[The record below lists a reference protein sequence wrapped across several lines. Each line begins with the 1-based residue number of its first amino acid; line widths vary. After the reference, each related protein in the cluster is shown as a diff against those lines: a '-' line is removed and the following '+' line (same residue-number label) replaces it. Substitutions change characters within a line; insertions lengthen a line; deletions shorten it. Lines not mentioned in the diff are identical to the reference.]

1 MHTLTWKHLRKISWG
16 STRQIYRWI
25 IVCGDCSATIAY
37 RCTCLSQT
45 FDLLYFRLYPEAN
58 VTRLGPWA
66 HFNCSF
72 SCSYIL
78 DPRDPLFL
86 QIGSLYLSQVVKQ
99 IGTDHIYNTDTF
111 NEMTPPSSDPT
122 YLSAVSR
129 SVFASMTA
137 GECLGD

>member
-1 MHTLTWKHLRKISWG
+1 M
-16 STRQIYRWI
+16 
-25 IVCGDCSATIAY
+25 
-37 RCTCLSQT
+37 
-45 FDLLYFRLYPEAN
+45 YFRLYPKAN

-72 SCSYIL
+72 SCSYML

-99 IGTDHIYNTDTF
+99 FGTDHIYNTDTF

>member
-1 MHTLTWKHLRKISWG
+1 MSCLRWVHVRGRLSVFIS
-16 STRQIYRWI
+16 
-25 IVCGDCSATIAY
+25 V
-37 RCTCLSQT
+37 T
-45 FDLLYFRLYPEAN
+45 FSSRLFPQAN

-72 SCSYIL
+72 SCSYVL

-86 QIGSLYLSQVVKQ
+86 HIGSLYLSQVIKQ
-99 IGTDHIYNTDTF
+99 FGTDHVYNTDTF
-111 NEMTPPSSDPT
+111 NEMTPPSSDPA

-137 GECLGD
+137 GETPRPARPPRVGPSWSHALSPSPSS

>member
-1 MHTLTWKHLRKISWG
+1 MIWLGTVVLLLHTEVNIS
-16 STRQIYRWI
+16 
-25 IVCGDCSATIAY
+25 VK
-37 RCTCLSQT
+37 T
-45 FDLLYFRLYPEAN
+45 FESLKCILYFRLYPEAN

-78 DPRDPLFL
+78 DPQDPLFL

-99 IGTDHIYNTDTF
+99 FGTDHIYNTDTF
-111 NEMTPPSSDPT
+111 NEMTPPSSDTT
-122 YLSAVSR
+122 YLSTVSR

>member
-1 MHTLTWKHLRKISWG
+1 M
-16 STRQIYRWI
+16 
-25 IVCGDCSATIAY
+25 
-37 RCTCLSQT
+37 
-45 FDLLYFRLYPEAN
+45 
-58 VTRLGPWA
+58 TRLGPWA

-99 IGTDHIYNTDTF
+99 FGTDHIYNTDTF
-111 NEMTPPSSDPT
+111 NEMTPPSSDPA
-122 YLSAVSR
+122 YLSAISR

-137 GECLGD
+137 GEFPHGPVDTR

>member
-1 MHTLTWKHLRKISWG
+1 MCYL
-16 STRQIYRWI
+16 
-25 IVCGDCSATIAY
+25 C
-37 RCTCLSQT
+37 
-45 FDLLYFRLYPEAN
+45 FRLYPDAN

-86 QIGSLYLSQVVKQ
+86 QIGSLYLTQVVKQ
-99 IGTDHIYNTDTF
+99 FGTDHIYNTDTF
-111 NEMTPPSSDPT
+111 NEMTPPSSDTT

-129 SVFASMTA
+129 SVFASMTSGESLGDYHDTCMPCCKPA
-137 GECLGD
+137 HTGLSECLYVRMKVE

>member
-1 MHTLTWKHLRKISWG
+1 MWLGTVVLLLHTDVNIS
-16 STRQIYRWI
+16 
-25 IVCGDCSATIAY
+25 AK
-37 RCTCLSQT
+37 T
-45 FDLLYFRLYPEAN
+45 FESLKCFLYFRLYPEAN

-78 DPRDPLFL
+78 DPQDPLFL

-99 IGTDHIYNTDTF
+99 FGTDHIYNTDTF
-111 NEMTPPSSDPT
+111 NEMTPPSSDTT

-137 GECLGD
+137 GEYLGD

>member
-1 MHTLTWKHLRKISWG
+1 MD
-16 STRQIYRWI
+16 
-25 IVCGDCSATIAY
+25 IVSHRLDPTVVIVAS
-37 RCTCLSQT
+37 
-45 FDLLYFRLYPEAN
+45 FRLYPNAN

-72 SCSYIL
+72 SCAYIL

-86 QIGSLYLSQVVKQ
+86 QIGSLYLSQVVEQ
-99 IGTDHIYNTDTF
+99 FGTDHIYNTDTF
-111 NEMTPPSSDPT
+111 NEMTPPSSDPE

-137 GECLGD
+137 GEWGNGCLKCTRLAGV